1 MPDSDVTVTAS
12 FKEAHVYGKPVW
24 MWGDHYSS
32 AAVKFSCTDCGDVQ
46 IVDASVVS
54 RQTDATHFAAG
65 KIVYTA
71 TALFDGETFS
81 EAKEVAIPQIAHSAG
96 AAVIENKVAATFDK
110 EGGYD
115 TVVYCSICGEELLR
129 EHTVIEKR
137 TPDPT
142 DPTDPDKGLC
152 KYCGQD
158 HSGSFWQR
166 IVGFFHAILYFILHL
181 FGKI

>member
-1 MPDSDVTVTAS
+1 MPDSDVTVTAT
-12 FKEAHVYGKPVW
+12 FKKAHVYGKPVW
-24 MWGDHYSS
+24 MWGDNYSS
-32 AAVKFSCTDCGDVQ
+32 AAVKFSCADCGDVQ
-46 IVDASVVS
+46 IVAAEVGSE
-54 RQTDATHFAAG
+54 QTDATHFAAG

-81 EAKEVAIPQIAHSAG
+81 DVKEVAIPQIAHTPG
-96 AAVIENKVAATFDK
+96 AAVIENEVAATFDK

-115 TVVYCSICGEELLR
+115 TVVYCSICGEELSR
-129 EHTVIEKR
+129 EHTVIEKL

-181 FGKI
+181 FGKR